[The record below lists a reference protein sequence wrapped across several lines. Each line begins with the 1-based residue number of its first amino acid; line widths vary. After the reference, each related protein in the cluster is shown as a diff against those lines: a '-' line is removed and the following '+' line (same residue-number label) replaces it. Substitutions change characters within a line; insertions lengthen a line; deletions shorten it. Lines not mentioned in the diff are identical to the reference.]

1 MIRPC
6 LARLWLLL
14 GAAVA
19 QAQALP
25 TNPTARIVVQ
35 SAQSTTIDV
44 AAWTR
49 DSRFLFT
56 AEGKSRE
63 LLLWD
68 IERGVILD
76 RVILPGHDNEFRQD
90 TEYSAMRLSADGKT
104 LHLEGKSSTNTL
116 QPVKLALTIDTASRT
131 ARLQT
136 FAEPVLDKQAAQAR
150 RQAEA
155 AAWLQRHSDTPDA
168 AAERADLLRTLPAS
182 PNGRWQPARTELRYS
197 LQARDGT
204 IRQLATPMATRAITS
219 AALSPNRQILAI
231 SRPASGEHGL
241 AVEIHDLLTGTLKRR
256 LELPNGMRFIGWG
269 DDRYFTTLSSG
280 ERRDGKVDAVA
291 DIIDSENGVVMGKVP
306 STCMMTLIPHGPA
319 LGTTASWEQCLKTF
333 PEEADYTTT
342 LARLSG
348 DEWKPLEFPP
358 QTHFKEILAQSILL
372 DIVPSQRGEMLAL
385 NLTDTLGQEVVML
398 FDGKANP
405 VALIPPL
412 DLQREKQTFRHTAV
426 GFSPGAK
433 TLWVSR
439 QGAVLEWP
447 LENGI
452 PRGEPRRI
460 AIGVQQPTVIES
472 NGRQL
477 LVAGQD
483 GRVSLADVGA
493 AAARLE
499 LTFTPLIKSVG
510 FLPNRPIIWAVSSD
524 AMRLWDSRTGAVLLT
539 HHYVGDGF
547 VTVAADGRYDTN
559 LGPDSQ
565 AFRWLLPSSPF
576 QSLAPQTFMRDYF
589 EPDLARK
596 LIDCTTAG
604 SCAQRLKPVR
614 ALASINTLLPEV
626 EITRI
631 TPAGPGEAE
640 VEIAIT
646 EQVAKGGKR
655 SGAFRASL
663 QINNREVA
671 RNPDRNLWDNAA
683 SLKEWRLESAMNGE
697 RSGRRTLWRQ
707 RVEVPTDGK
716 PLSFSAY
723 AFNADRVKS
732 DTVRQRW
739 EPPPTPPRPRRAF
752 VITIGV
758 DDYAERRLALNF
770 AVSDAKVIAG
780 RLAAIPGYAMRHASL
795 TTGIDPD
802 GQRRSVTQDDIRRVF
817 NRLRGVPETNGVL
830 TESRH
835 DLTALDRATP
845 DDIVIISYSGHGYTD
860 PTGDFALLTSET
872 HWPATENA
880 PEPLSIIS
888 ARNFVTWLRDLNAGE
903 IALIIDACH
912 SGALVSPPDFKP
924 GPMGDN
930 GLAQTAYDKG
940 IRILAA
946 TQADDVALESS
957 LLRQGFLTAALGE
970 GLTDDEWPADL
981 DLDENV
987 RLDEW
992 LRYAVD
998 RLPSLEAE
1006 VRRGGGPLAA
1016 RGVRLVMRSPGAAPR
1031 KSQEPSLFD
1040 FNAGG
1045 SSVILRGK
1053 P

>member
-1 MIRPC
+1 MIRRPFA
-6 LARLWLLL
+6 LLGLLL

-19 QAQALP
+19 QAQAPP

-35 SAQSTTIDV
+35 SAQSYTIDV

-56 AEGKSRE
+56 AEGESRE
-63 LLLWD
+63 LVLWD
-68 IERGVILD
+68 IERGVIVD
-76 RVILPGHDNEFRQD
+76 RVTLPGHDNELRDD
-90 TEYSAMRLSADGKT
+90 TDYTAMRLSADGKT
-104 LHLEGKSSTNTL
+104 LHLDGKGWTNTL
-116 QPVKLALTIDTASRT
+116 QPVKLALTIDTASRA
-131 ARLQT
+131 ARLQSV
-136 FAEPVLDKQAAQAR
+136 AEPVLDKQAAQAR

-182 PNGRWQPARTELRYS
+182 PNGRWQPARTKRRYS
-197 LQARDGT
+197 LQAKDGT

-219 AALSPNRQILAI
+219 AALSPNRQMLAI
-231 SRPASGEHGL
+231 SRPAPGEHGL
-241 AVEIHDLLTGTLKRR
+241 VVEIHDLLTGTLKRR
-256 LELPNGMRFIGWG
+256 LELPNGIRFIGWG

-280 ERRDGKVDAVA
+280 EGRDGTVIALA
-291 DIIDSENGVVMGKVP
+291 EIIDSENGVVMGKAP

-358 QTHFKEILAQSILL
+358 LTHFKEILAQSILL

-385 NLTDTLGQEVVML
+385 NLADTLGQEMVML
-398 FDGKANP
+398 FDGNANP
-405 VALIPPL
+405 VSLIPPL
-412 DLQREKQTFRHTAV
+412 YLQRERQSFRHTAV

-433 TLWVSR
+433 TLWISR

-447 LENGI
+447 LENGMA
-452 PRGEPRRI
+452 RGEPRRI
-460 AIGVQQPTVIES
+460 AIGVQQPALIES

-483 GRVSLADVGA
+483 GRVSLVNVGA

-499 LTFTPLIKSVG
+499 LTFTPNIKSVG
-510 FLPNRPIIWAVSSD
+510 FLPDRPIIWAVSPD
-524 AMRLWDSRTGAVLLT
+524 GLRLWDSRTGAVLLT
-539 HHYVGDGF
+539 SHYVGDGF

-565 AFRWLLPSSPF
+565 AFRWLLPKSPF

-614 ALASINTLLPEV
+614 PFASINTLLPEV

-631 TPAGPGEAE
+631 APAGPGQAD

-646 EQVAKGGKR
+646 EQVAKNGKR

-671 RNPDRNLWDNAA
+671 RNPDLNLWDNAM
-683 SLKEWRLESAMNGE
+683 SLEEWRLESRMDGN
-697 RSGRRTLWRQ
+697 RQGRRTLWRV

-716 PLSFSAY
+716 PMEFSAY
-723 AFNADRVKS
+723 AFNSDRVKS
-732 DTVRQRW
+732 DTARALFT
-739 EPPPTPPRPRRAF
+739 PPPAPPRPRRAF
-752 VITIGV
+752 VVTIGV
-758 DDYAERRLALNF
+758 DHYAEPRLALNF

-780 RLAAIPGYAMRHASL
+780 RLAQIPGFEMRHASL

-802 GQRRSVTQDDIRRVF
+802 GKQRSVDYYDLRWMF
-817 NRLRGVPETNGVL
+817 NRLSGNRETSGVL
-830 TESRH
+830 TETRH
-835 DLTALDRATP
+835 DLSALDRATP

-860 PTGDFALLTSET
+860 PTGTFALLTSET
-872 HWPATENA
+872 HWPAMASA

-888 ARNFVTWLRDLNAGE
+888 SNILLTWLRYINAGE

-1016 RGVRLVMRSPGAAPR
+1016 RGVRLVMRSPGTAPR
-1031 KSQEPSLFD
+1031 KSQVPSLFD
-1040 FNAGG
+1040 FNASG

-1053 P
+1053 Q